1 MDPRKAREKGQRRVL
16 LVGVGASIVLHGV
29 VFGALSFQTADS
41 PGSTAAE
48 AGRQAAPFEVV
59 ALEVV
64 DVREVPEVEPPDVA
78 ATDRP
83 VVVSPAPEDLPEP
96 TSSSMAAAASAAEV
110 TTLTVADLMGSTLSS
125 ASLAMRPTA
134 QRNIPGAFTGLA
146 IVDPHAGHDHGD
158 EEEEG
163 EGFWSALGN
172 AWGKVGMGTGGGK
185 VCRPPVVIR
194 LPAFTPSQHSER

>member
-16 LVGVGASIVLHGV
+16 LMGVGASIVLHGV

-59 ALEVV
+59 ALEIV
-64 DVREVPEVEPPDVA
+64 DVREVPEVKPPDVA

-83 VVVSPAPEDLPEP
+83 VVVSPAPEDLPDP
-96 TSSSMAAAASAAEV
+96 ASSSMAAASASATDVAA
-110 TTLTVADLMGSTLSS
+110 LTVADLMGSTVSS
-125 ASLAMRPTA
+125 ASLAMRPAA
-134 QRNIPGAFTGLA
+134 QRDIPGGFTGIA
-146 IVDPHAGHDHGD
+146 MVDPHAGHDHGD

-194 LPAFTPSQHSER
+194 

>member
-1 MDPRKAREKGQRRVL
+1 MDPRKARDKGQRRVL
-16 LVGVGASIVLHGV
+16 LGGVGASIVLHGV

-41 PGSTAAE
+41 AGSTAAE

-59 ALEVV
+59 ALEIV
-64 DVREVPEVEPPDVA
+64 DVREVPEVDPPDVA

-96 TSSSMAAAASAAEV
+96 TSSSMAAASASAAEV
-110 TTLTVADLMGSTLSS
+110 ATLTVADLMGSTVSS
-125 ASLAMRPTA
+125 ASLAMRPAA
-134 QRNIPGAFTGLA
+134 QRNIPGGFTGVA
-146 IVDPHAGHDHGD
+146 MVDPHAGHDHGD

-194 LPAFTPSQHSER
+194 

>member
-1 MDPRKAREKGQRRVL
+1 MDPRKARDKGQRRVL
-16 LVGVGASIVLHGV
+16 LGGVGASIVLHGV

-41 PGSTAAE
+41 AGSTAAE

-59 ALEVV
+59 ALEIV
-64 DVREVPEVEPPDVA
+64 DVREVPEVDPPDVA

-96 TSSSMAAAASAAEV
+96 TSSSMAAASASAAEV
-110 TTLTVADLMGSTLSS
+110 ATLTVADLMGSTVSS
-125 ASLAMRPTA
+125 ASLAMRPAA
-134 QRNIPGAFTGLA
+134 QRNISGGFTGVA
-146 IVDPHAGHDHGD
+146 MVDPHAGHDHSD

-194 LPAFTPSQHSER
+194 

>member
-16 LVGVGASIVLHGV
+16 LMGVGASIVLHGV
-29 VFGALSFQTADS
+29 VFGALTFHTADS

-48 AGRQAAPFEVV
+48 GGRQAAPFEVV
-59 ALEVV
+59 ALEIV
-64 DVREVPEVEPPDVA
+64 DVREVPEVKPPDVA

-96 TSSSMAAAASAAEV
+96 TSSSMAAASASAAEV
-110 TTLTVADLMGSTLSS
+110 ATLTVADLMGSTLSS
-125 ASLAMRPTA
+125 ASLAMRPAA
-134 QRNIPGAFTGLA
+134 QRNIPGGFTGIA
-146 IVDPHAGHDHGD
+146 MVDPHAGHDHGD

-194 LPAFTPSQHSER
+194 